1 VSFTDANNGTAMG
14 FSWSSF
20 PSTGTILRTT
30 DGGATWVAQDSG
42 TTNTL
47 NGVSFTDANTGTVV
61 GGGPSGGAILR
72 TTDEGATWVE
82 QDSGTHN
89 GLADVSFTDA
99 NTGTAVGDNGTILR
113 TIGGGSG

>member
-1 VSFTDANNGTAMG
+1 MG

-30 DGGATWVAQDSG
+30 DGD
-42 TTNTL
+42 
-47 NGVSFTDANTGTVV
+47 
-61 GGGPSGGAILR
+61 
-72 TTDEGATWVE
+72 ATWVE
-82 QDSGTHN
+82 QDSGTHK